1 MALPKCAN
9 CGARLTS
16 LSEINGYGGYCS
28 DCYKKGQREANFVRV
43 GIAGVVI
50 FILIRLFM

>member
-28 DCYKKGQREANFVRV
+28 DCYKKGQQWANIPRLIIV
-43 GIAGVVI
+43 GVVI